1 MDACENEQ
9 WSREGCLLGSSLLG
23 RTFSQL
29 QRFLVRLNYLF
40 KPPTCAGY
48 IQIRDKLGNDVFL
61 SRDRMVVSLRLLH
74 FAFIITT

>member
-1 MDACENEQ
+1 MPAKTSSEAARIV
-9 WSREGCLLGSSLLG
+9 SLLGSSLLG